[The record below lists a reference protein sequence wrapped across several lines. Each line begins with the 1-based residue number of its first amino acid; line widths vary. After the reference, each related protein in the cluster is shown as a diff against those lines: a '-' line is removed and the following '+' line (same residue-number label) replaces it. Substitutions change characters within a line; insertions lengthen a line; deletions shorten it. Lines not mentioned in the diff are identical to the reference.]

1 MGKPKKDKPALTPKQ
16 ERFAREYVID
26 LNATQAAIRAG
37 YSPKTAPAAAS
48 RLLTNVKVQEL
59 VATLR
64 AKTADKLDIT
74 RERIM
79 AEYAKLAFADMADFG
94 EWDEHGASRLRAS
107 KDLGDKTAAVSEIT
121 VRESLGSEDEAPSRL
136 VKFKLHPKREA
147 LDSICKMQGWFAPEK
162 RELSG
167 PNGTPLAVA
176 VDLSA
181 LSDADLAAA
190 EAIAQR
196 IAPVPVDVVT
206 VDTAD
211 HGG

>member
-16 ERFAREYVID
+16 EQFAREYVID

-59 VATLR
+59 ASALR
-64 AKTADKLDIT
+64 AKTAEKLDIT

-94 EWDEHGASRLRAS
+94 EWDEHGNTRLSAS
-107 KDLGDKTAAVSEIT
+107 KDLGDKTAAVAEIT
-121 VRESLGSEDEAPSRL
+121 VRDIPGSEDESPSRL
-136 VKFKLHPKREA
+136 IKFKLHPKREA
-147 LDSICKMQGWFAPEK
+147 LDSICKMQGWFTEK
-162 RELSG
+162 REISG
-167 PNGTPLAVA
+167 PGGAPLAVA

-181 LSDADLAAA
+181 LSDAELAAA
-190 EAIAQR
+190 EAIASR
-196 IAPVPVDVVT
+196 IAPAPVDAT
-206 VDTAD
+206 N

>member
-1 MGKPKKDKPALTPKQ
+1 MGKPKKYKPALTPKQ

-37 YSPKTAPAAAS
+37 YAAGSADVTGS
-48 RLLTNVKVQEL
+48 RLLGNARLQTFI
-59 VATLR
+59 ATLR
-64 AKTADKLDIT
+64 QRTADKLDIT
-74 RERIM
+74 RERVM

-147 LDSICKMQGWFAPEK
+147 LDSICKMQGWFAAEK

-167 PNGTPLAVA
+167 PNGTPLALA
-176 VDLSA
+176 VDLTG

-190 EAIAQR
+190 EAIAAR
-196 IAPVPVDVVT
+196 ITPVP